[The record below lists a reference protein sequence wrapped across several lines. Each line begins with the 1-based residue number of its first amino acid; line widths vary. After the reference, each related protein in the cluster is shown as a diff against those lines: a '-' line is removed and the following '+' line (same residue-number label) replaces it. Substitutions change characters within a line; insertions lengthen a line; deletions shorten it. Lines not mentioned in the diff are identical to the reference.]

1 MSISVEKTGKTI
13 EAAIQAALEE
23 LNANEEDVIIEVLEE
38 GEAGKLLG
46 IGKKDAK
53 VRVSIEEED
62 KTVDTVYFG
71 DDEEYSSEPASS
83 QEAKAVEFVTRVLSG
98 IGVRGEIT
106 SYTEGETVYV
116 DVSGRDVGAIIGRHG
131 ETLDAIQYL
140 ATLVIN
146 KHSQDHFRLV
156 LDIGGY
162 RKRREET
169 LISLAHRT
177 AEKVIKVGKSYE
189 MEPMNAA
196 ERRIIHF
203 ALQDYAGITTFS
215 EGEDPERCVIISP
228 VKE

>member
-23 LNANEEDVIIEVLEE
+23 LNVNEEDVIIEVLEE
-38 GEAGKLLG
+38 GDAGKLLG

-53 VRVSIEEED
+53 VRVSIEDD
-62 KTVDTVYFG
+62 KTADTVYFG
-71 DDEEYSSEPASS
+71 DDEEYSAEPASN
-83 QEAKAVEFVTRVLSG
+83 QEAAAVDFVTKVLSG

-106 SYTEGETVYV
+106 SYTEGETIYI

-140 ATLVIN
+140 TTLVIN
-146 KHSQDHFRLV
+146 KHTQEHFRLI

-177 AEKVIKVGKSYE
+177 AEKVVKVGKSYE

-203 ALQDYAGITTFS
+203 ALQDYPGITTFS

>member
-23 LNANEEDVIIEVLEE
+23 LNVNEEDVIIEVLEE
-38 GEAGKLLG
+38 GDAGKLLG

-53 VRVSIEEED
+53 VRVSIEDD
-62 KTVDTVYFG
+62 KTADTVYFG
-71 DDEEYSSEPASS
+71 DDEEYSAEPASS
-83 QEAKAVEFVTRVLSG
+83 QEAAAVDFVTKVLSG

-106 SYTEGETVYV
+106 SYTEGETIYI

-140 ATLVIN
+140 TTLVIN
-146 KHSQDHFRLV
+146 KHTQEHFRLI

-177 AEKVIKVGKSYE
+177 AEKVVKVGKSYE

-203 ALQDYAGITTFS
+203 ALQDYPGITTFS

>member
-23 LNANEEDVIIEVLEE
+23 LNVNEEDVIIEVLEE
-38 GEAGKLLG
+38 GDAGKLLG

-53 VRVSIEEED
+53 VRVSIEDD
-62 KTVDTVYFG
+62 KTADTVYFG
-71 DDEEYSSEPASS
+71 DDEEYSAEPASS
-83 QEAKAVEFVTRVLSG
+83 QEAAAVDFVTKVLSG

-106 SYTEGETVYV
+106 SYTEGETIYI

-146 KHSQDHFRLV
+146 KHTQEHFRLV

-177 AEKVIKVGKSYE
+177 AEKVVKVGKSYE

-203 ALQDYAGITTFS
+203 ALQEYPGITTFS